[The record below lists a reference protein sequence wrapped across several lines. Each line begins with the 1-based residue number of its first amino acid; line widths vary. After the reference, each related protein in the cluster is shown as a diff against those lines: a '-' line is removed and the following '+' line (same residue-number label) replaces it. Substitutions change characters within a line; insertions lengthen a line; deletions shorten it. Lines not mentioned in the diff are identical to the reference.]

1 MKKSKL
7 MFLLPLSALLF
18 ACGPSESEPPSQSQT
33 GEKSETSQNSE
44 SSLSESS
51 EESEED
57 ISSAQESEETRTESS
72 SEVEELEPFSITRED
87 IPPSQQSSY
96 LSQDITIGDH
106 TFYVEN
112 VQQGNGEYDG
122 TIQMR
127 KENSFIYNKTPLG
140 HSLITITLLDTREEP
155 YNPLMAELTVY
166 FGEAENPNETEV
178 EVAKEEKDDGTVV
191 CTYKLPSLSRYVKI
205 ANESSRAGY
214 AISIDF
220 GTDK

>member
-7 MFLLPLSALLF
+7 LFLLPLAAWLF
-18 ACGPSESEPPSQSQT
+18 ACGPSELPSQSQ
-33 GEKSETSQNSE
+33 SEEESESSQNSK

-51 EESEED
+51 SESEETTSSTEESEE
-57 ISSAQESEETRTESS
+57 TKTESS
-72 SEVEELEPFSITRED
+72 QEVEELEPFSISRDD
-87 IPPSQQSSY
+87 IPPSEQSSY
-96 LSQDITIGDH
+96 LSQDITTGEH

-112 VQQGNGEYDG
+112 VQQGNGEYNG

-140 HSLITITLLDTREEP
+140 HSQITITLLDTREEP
-155 YNPLMAELTVY
+155 YNPIMAELTVY
-166 FGEAENPNETEV
+166 YGEAENPSEMEA
-178 EVAKEEKDDGTVV
+178 EVAKEEKGDGTVV
-191 CTYKLPSLSRYVKI
+191 CTYKLPSLSRYVRI

-214 AISIDF
+214 ALSIEF

>member
-7 MFLLPLSALLF
+7 LFLLPLAAWLF
-18 ACGPSESEPPSQSQT
+18 ACGPSELPSQSQ
-33 GEKSETSQNSE
+33 SEEESESSQNSE

-51 EESEED
+51 SESEETTSSSEESEE
-57 ISSAQESEETRTESS
+57 TKTESS
-72 SEVEELEPFSITRED
+72 SEIEELEPFSISRDD
-87 IPPSQQSSY
+87 IPPSEQSSY
-96 LSQDITIGDH
+96 LSQDITIGEH

-112 VQQGNGEYDG
+112 VQQGNGEYNG

-140 HSLITITLLDTREEP
+140 HSQITITLLDTREEP
-155 YNPLMAELTVY
+155 YNPIMAELTVY
-166 FGEAENPNETEV
+166 YGEAENPSEMEA
-178 EVAKEEKDDGTVV
+178 EVAKEEKGDGTVV
-191 CTYKLPSLSRYVKI
+191 CTYKLPSLRGYVKI

-214 AISIDF
+214 ALSIEF